1 MASRASWVAALM
13 RGWLAAGCYRLALY
27 LVFPLIWL
35 YLLKRARKQPAYRLH
50 WAERLGY
57 YPKSII
63 KNGLRADTRPIW
75 VHAVSVGEMRASQP
89 VVQALHQRYPDSPI
103 LLSCMTPTGRA
114 TAHELFGPA
123 SGINAQVVFLPYDY
137 PSAVARFLAAFQ
149 PRLGL
154 IIDTEIWPHCIEQ
167 CQRAGVPLVLANA
180 RLSQKSLAGYLKMA
194 SLFRAVMPKFT
205 AVLAQSPADAARLQ
219 QMGAVNVQV
228 MGNVKF
234 DNQIDPLLIAR
245 GQAWKNTLAR
255 KIILLA
261 SSRDGEET
269 LVLQG
274 LGPFAA
280 DTLLIIVPRHPQR
293 FDSVAALLDAQG
305 LHYVRRSQWQ
315 GEPTS
320 AQVILG
326 DSMGEM
332 VAWYSA
338 ADVTIMGGS
347 LLKFGSQ
354 NLIEAAACAC
364 PVLLGPST
372 FNFAQ
377 ASTEAI
383 AAGAAWQGQ
392 DAAVV
397 CQQALAML
405 ADASRLQ
412 AMGQAGLAFSQAHR
426 GATQRLLTALTPYLG
441 AEGQAQR

>member
-1 MASRASWVAALM
+1 MARWIYRFAL
-13 RGWLAAGCYRLALY
+13 WLA
-27 LVFPLIWL
+27 FPLIWL

-57 YPKSII
+57 YPQNII
-63 KNGLRADTRPIW
+63 RKGLCADTRPIW

-89 VVQALHQRYPDSPI
+89 VVQALHHHYPDAPI

-114 TAHELFGPA
+114 TAHELFGST
-123 SGINAQVVFLPYDY
+123 SGINARVVFLPYDY
-137 PSAVARFLAAFQ
+137 PSAIARFLAAFQ

-154 IIDTEIWPHCIEQ
+154 IVDTEIWPNCIEQ
-167 CQRAGVPLVLANA
+167 CHRAGMPLVLANA
-180 RLSQKSLAGYLKMA
+180 RMSQKSLAGYLKVA
-194 SLFRAVMPKFT
+194 PLFRAVMPKFA
-205 AVLAQSPADAARLQ
+205 AVLAQSAADAERLQ

-234 DNQIDPLLIAR
+234 DNQLDPLLMAL

-261 SSRDGEET
+261 SSRDGEEV
-269 LVLQG
+269 LVLQA
-274 LGPFAA
+274 LGSLSA

-293 FDSVAALLDAQG
+293 FDTVAALLNAQG
-305 LHYVRRSQWQ
+305 LDYVRRSQWE

-332 VAWYSA
+332 VAWYSV

-354 NLIEAAACAC
+354 NLIEAAACGC
-364 PVLLGPST
+364 PVMLGPST

-377 ASTEAI
+377 ASAEAI
-383 AAGAAWQGQ
+383 AAGAAWQGA
-392 DAAVV
+392 DAASV
-397 CQQALAML
+397 CQEALAVL
-405 ADASRLQ
+405 GDATRLR
-412 AMGQAGLAFSQAHR
+412 AMGQAGITFSQAHR
-426 GATQRLLTALTPYLG
+426 GATEKLLLAVKQWL
-441 AEGQAQR
+441 E